1 MTCLLRLLES
11 VRYVSDPFQD
21 EAVDGTSPFTKPEF
35 PCVSICFHLVVSGSP
50 EISRLCR
57 STLSAQE
64 GPVILRAPERQVR
77 RSCPNSE
84 QGILVYFF
92 HLWWS
97 LTHLFVSFS
106 SGIPILFCMNL
117 PHGLCSGH
125 WVLEKVGCHVP
136 DPFGLKVE
144 WFSFPKQMF
153 ALGNCGSPAF
163 RQCWTEQVFKKGKI
177 HTHPGVDV
185 RTFPDLFHMFN
196 LTFEHCRPSIC
207 RARGLDP
214 QIATSD
220 TSHLTAYK

>member
-1 MTCLLRLLES
+1 MYQIPSKMRLLMGPPFHQTW
-11 VRYVSDPFQD
+11 VSM
-21 EAVDGTSPFTKPEF
+21 
-35 PCVSICFHLVVSGSP
+35 CFHMFPSGGIRVSWDFQ
-50 EISRLCR
+50 
-57 STLSAQE
+57 TLSQHLVGSRGAGDPE
-64 GPVILRAPERQVR
+64 GTWTAGPPIVSQLWAGDIGV
-77 RSCPNSE
+77 
-84 QGILVYFF
+84 FF

-136 DPFGLKVE
+136 DPFGLKAE

-220 TSHLTAYK
+220 TSHLTSYK